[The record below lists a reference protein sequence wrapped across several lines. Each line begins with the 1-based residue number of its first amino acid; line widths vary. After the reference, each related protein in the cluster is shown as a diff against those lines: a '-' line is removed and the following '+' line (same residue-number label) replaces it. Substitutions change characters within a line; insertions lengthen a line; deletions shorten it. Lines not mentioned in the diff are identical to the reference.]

1 MQTTKKKPS
10 LIFILVGAVL
20 SGYLGYLINGAWTE
34 GIAFNDFMN
43 RFNEV
48 CAVPFANYY
57 NSNTVN
63 AVAIALCIYAMAII
77 MYYTSQRNYM
87 PGKEYGTARFE
98 NPKQVNKILADKDEN
113 FNRILSQNVKMSLDF
128 RKLKLNGNILIC
140 GGSGAGKTFYEV
152 KPNLMQMPHNCS
164 FICTDPKGEI
174 LRSCGQMLK
183 DNGYNV
189 KVINLLE
196 MDKSDCYNP
205 FSYIRE
211 ETDVVK
217 LITNLISNTT
227 PKGSTPSDPF
237 WEKAEG
243 LFLQAIFYYVWLEVQ
258 PAKRNFETVLKLLGE
273 AEVKEPG
280 KASKLDVRMKFLEES
295 SPLGANHPAVKQY
308 NKCMRGAGDTV
319 RSIIISANS
328 RLAFLENKQVLR
340 LLSKDELN
348 LSDIGI
354 GVNGDGETKTALFCV
369 IPDSD
374 KSYNFI
380 IGMLYTQIFQEL
392 YYQADFNCGGRL
404 PIHVT
409 FMLDEFANVALP
421 DDFCSLLSTMRSREI
436 SSIIIIQNFAQLKAL
451 FKDTWE
457 TIPGN
462 CDTFIYLG
470 GNEQSTHKYVSEL
483 LGKGTIDK
491 KSSGETKGRQGSSSR
506 NYDVLGRE
514 LFTPDEVRK
523 LDNKKCIICNNQ
535 YGLTEYTL
543 SSADVKVSYK
553 NRNGERA
560 GDTVSWREVYE
571 ILSYMVK
578 QPFYCGEDQKA
589 IYQTIK
595 NKIDREK
602 MNPVYRKFFDIED
615 SVRESRLKTRER
627 AIAYGL
633 NTKIDTDGRIISDED
648 KNVSADISQ
657 NDTEPQEAAP
667 ETPAQ
672 EVLPPAEGLRGKEK
686 TQDQTK
692 LNFHYNLWETEKG
705 GVKTRYQWNIDAI
718 CTLKQIEAENRL
730 ATQEEQT
737 VLSKF
742 VGWGG
747 LSQAFDENNA
757 GWTREYAELKELL
770 SDEEYSAARAT
781 VNNAFYTSPEIAMC
795 INSALVQFGF
805 KGGNVLEPS
814 MGIGNFFGSM
824 PAPMQQ
830 SKLYGVELDSIS
842 GRIAKQLY
850 QNANISITGFENTTY
865 PDNFFDV
872 VMGNVP
878 FGDYKIFDPKY
889 NKYNFRIHDYFLA
902 KALDQARPGGMVA
915 VITTKGTLDKSN
927 PTIRKYLAERA
938 ELVGAIRLP
947 NTAFKDN
954 AGTEVTA
961 DILFLQKRERKIDI
975 EPDWVHLGVTGDGIA
990 VNSYFA
996 EHPEMM
1002 LGTMQYDTRMFGQ
1015 DSRYTVCVNNDENF
1029 NLYEALNK
1037 AICNIRAQMT
1047 DFERLADNEEQTE
1060 EVIPADPDVRNYTY
1074 TFFEGKLYY
1083 RENSEMVRQKVSPTA
1098 EERIKSLD
1106 EIRQITREL
1115 IDIQMEGCSDEELAD
1130 KQQLLNVKY
1139 DKFVGKYGAITSKA
1153 NRTAFRDDSDYP
1165 LLCSLEEVN
1174 EDGEV
1179 KKADMFYKQTIKAK
1193 SVVDRVETAVE
1204 ALNVSVNEFGYV
1216 NIPYMLSIYEA
1227 DRDTLIK
1234 ELDGIIFLNPDRYNE
1249 NKPFLKKAVS
1259 SALLRYRE

>member
-1 MQTTKKKPS
+1 MQTSKKKPS
-10 LIFILVGAVL
+10 MVFLLLGAILA
-20 SGYLGYLINGAWTE
+20 GYLGYLIGGAWEE
-34 GIAFNDFMN
+34 GMDLMEFLD
-43 RFNEV
+43 RFSTV
-48 CAVPFANYY
+48 CEDPFANYF
-57 NSNTVN
+57 NENTVKMI
-63 AVAIALCIYAMAII
+63 AIVVVVYAMAVV

-87 PGKEYGTARFE
+87 PGKEFGTARFE

-128 RKLKLNGNILIC
+128 RRLKLNGNILIC

-183 DNGYNV
+183 NNGYNV

-243 LFLQAIFYYVWLEVQ
+243 LFLQSIFYYVWLEVQ

-273 AEVKEPG
+273 AEVTEQG

-523 LDNKKCIICNNQ
+523 LDNKKCIIFIRGFDPIMDNKFIPFNHPMFNQ
-535 YGLTEYTL
+535 T
-543 SSADVKVSYK
+543 ADGK
-553 NRNGERA
+553 GEPYVHQIRGA
-560 GDTVSWREVYE
+560 DNLIGPPFE
-571 ILSYMVK
+571 ILSDKAVK
-578 QPFYCGEDQKA
+578 YYEKLKDKGENVYIDTLTYEQFMMLGDAELSRRFSMQDEAEQKA
-589 IYQTIK
+589 
-595 NKIDREK
+595 KIDREQA
-602 MNPVYRKFFDIED
+602 NELEYVD
-615 SVRESRLKTRER
+615 ESQK
-627 AIAYGL
+627 
-633 NTKIDTDGRIISDED
+633 SDASE
-648 KNVSADISQ
+648 SA
-657 NDTEPQEAAP
+657 
-667 ETPAQ
+667 
-672 EVLPPAEGLRGKEK
+672 
-686 TQDQTK
+686 
-692 LNFHYNLWETEKG
+692 
-705 GVKTRYQWNIDAI
+705 
-718 CTLKQIEAENRL
+718 
-730 ATQEEQT
+730 
-737 VLSKF
+737 
-742 VGWGG
+742 
-747 LSQAFDENNA
+747 NA
-757 GWTREYAELKELL
+757 SSG
-770 SDEEYSAARAT
+770 SA
-781 VNNAFYTSPEIAMC
+781 
-795 INSALVQFGF
+795 G
-805 KGGNVLEPS
+805 
-814 MGIGNFFGSM
+814 
-824 PAPMQQ
+824 
-830 SKLYGVELDSIS
+830 
-842 GRIAKQLY
+842 AK
-850 QNANISITGFENTTY
+850 
-865 PDNFFDV
+865 P
-872 VMGNVP
+872 
-878 FGDYKIFDPKY
+878 
-889 NKYNFRIHDYFLA
+889 
-902 KALDQARPGGMVA
+902 
-915 VITTKGTLDKSN
+915 
-927 PTIRKYLAERA
+927 
-938 ELVGAIRLP
+938 
-947 NTAFKDN
+947 
-954 AGTEVTA
+954 
-961 DILFLQKRERKIDI
+961 
-975 EPDWVHLGVTGDGIA
+975 
-990 VNSYFA
+990 
-996 EHPEMM
+996 
-1002 LGTMQYDTRMFGQ
+1002 
-1015 DSRYTVCVNNDENF
+1015 
-1029 NLYEALNK
+1029 
-1037 AICNIRAQMT
+1037 
-1047 DFERLADNEEQTE
+1047 
-1060 EVIPADPDVRNYTY
+1060 VRNPEREKPKWEDTITNRMLHWSYTP
-1074 TFFEGKLYY
+1074 E
-1083 RENSEMVRQKVSPTA
+1083 QK
-1098 EERIKSLD
+1098 E
-1106 EIRQITREL
+1106 
-1115 IDIQMEGCSDEELAD
+1115 
-1130 KQQLLNVKY
+1130 
-1139 DKFVGKYGAITSKA
+1139 
-1153 NRTAFRDDSDYP
+1153 
-1165 LLCSLEEVN
+1165 
-1174 EDGEV
+1174 EV
-1179 KKADMFYKQTIKAK
+1179 KKALAAGVPKATILTYFYPEVTVEKMSSYRKKQ
-1193 SVVDRVETAVE
+1193 
-1204 ALNVSVNEFGYV
+1204 
-1216 NIPYMLSIYEA
+1216 
-1227 DRDTLIK
+1227 
-1234 ELDGIIFLNPDRYNE
+1234 
-1249 NKPFLKKAVS
+1249 
-1259 SALLRYRE
+1259 